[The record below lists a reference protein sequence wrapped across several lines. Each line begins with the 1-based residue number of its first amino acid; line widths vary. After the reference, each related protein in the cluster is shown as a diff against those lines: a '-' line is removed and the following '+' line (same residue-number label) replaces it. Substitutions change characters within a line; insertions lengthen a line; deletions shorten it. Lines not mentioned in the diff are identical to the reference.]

1 MSTEWNDLMKKN
13 GHQLLGAYHS
23 HFTHISSL
31 NLHQPSE
38 VDAASVL
45 WLRIQ
50 KFRKIWYGT
59 FTEATQ
65 MIGKPYE
72 IAFMKF
78 PPFKNHKWIY
88 TMCEALS

>member
-1 MSTEWNDLMKKN
+1 MKKN

-78 PPFKNHKWIY
+78 PPFKNHK
-88 TMCEALS
+88 